1 MESNVLV
8 VVEGNKTESRFFK
21 RIAEVFDQKF
31 DVYCL
36 GTNIYSLYKRM
47 KDIDFNGNLKDV
59 LAEIHPDQKDI
70 LSKKFA
76 YTYLIFDCDA
86 HHTKKDETRSIGE
99 IVLHNIQKLG
109 EMAEYFIDETD
120 PTIGKLY
127 INYPMMESYRD
138 CDEFFEN
145 KYAEAGVSITDLPN
159 YKKHVST
166 RKICRF
172 HVDQYTK
179 EQFVLLILQN
189 IYKLNKIY
197 NDSWDK
203 LNYEEYR
210 KCSDTSNILSM
221 QKKLIKSTGLISVIN
236 TSLFMITDFYGNKDG
251 FYDSLNL

>member
-1 MESNVLV
+1 MESNILF
-8 VVEGNKTESRFFK
+8 VVEGNKTERCFFK
-21 RIAEVFDQKF
+21 SIAKVFDQKF
-31 DVYCL
+31 EVYCL

-47 KDIDFNGNLKDV
+47 KDFDFNGDLKDV

-70 LSKKFA
+70 LSKRFA

-86 HHTKKDETRSIGE
+86 HHPKKDDVRSIGE
-99 IVLHNIQKLG
+99 IISDNIQKLS
-109 EMAEYFIDETD
+109 EMAKYFVDETD

-138 CDEFFEN
+138 CDEFFED
-145 KYAEAGVSITDLPN
+145 KYSEATVSITDLPK
-159 YKKHVST
+159 YKQNVAT

-189 IYKLNKIY
+189 VYKLNKLN
-197 NDSWDK
+197 NDSWNK
-203 LNYEEYR
+203 PNYEEYR
-210 KCSDTSNILSM
+210 RCSDTSNILSI
-221 QKKLIKSTGLISVIN
+221 QQKLIESIGIISVIN

-251 FYDSLNL
+251 FYDRLSL